1 MKIRREWATPLT
13 AGAFTIMAVTGLL
26 MFFHL
31 DRGLN
36 HDAHE
41 WLGWGMVLGVA
52 AHVTANFSNLKKHLS
67 GRLGLTI
74 FSACLLIL
82 GLSFISPP
90 EEEKGPG
97 WAPPVVALARMPI
110 AKLAIVAEMTEEE
123 VRERLA
129 RIDPAG
135 KTAESIQDLMGHNLR
150 AQVRALNA
158 IFPDEGD

>member
-1 MKIRREWATPLT
+1 
-13 AGAFTIMAVTGLL
+13 MAVTGLL

-36 HDAHE
+36 QDVHQ

-52 AHVTANFSNLKKHLS
+52 AHVSANFSNLKKHLS
-67 GRLGLTI
+67 GRLGLRI
-74 FSACLLIL
+74 FSACLFIL

-110 AKLAIVAEMTEEE
+110 AKLAIVAELTEEE

-135 KTAESIQDLMGHNLR
+135 KTAKSVQDLMGHNLR

-158 IFPDEGD
+158 IFPDEED